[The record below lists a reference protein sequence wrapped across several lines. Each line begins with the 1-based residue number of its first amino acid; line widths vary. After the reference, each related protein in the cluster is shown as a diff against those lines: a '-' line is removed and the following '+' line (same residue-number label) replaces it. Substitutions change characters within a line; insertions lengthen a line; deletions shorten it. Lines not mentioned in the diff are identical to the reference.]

1 MRRDRIARARS
12 GPLRRGPAT
21 WREQTFTASA
31 PWSPEGFDD
40 YRSRFPATPSLPVL
54 ADDTPTFIAAWHEL
68 ADPFVRRA
76 ALYSDPHRTRTTVVF
91 IRGYLGHYMR
101 GNLVPARDAIAKS
114 GYATFIAKNAAGG
127 NVADNVTR
135 LAAELDVRVPRY
147 HRLIFCGHSK
157 GGLEA
162 LTLVDQRPDLAARTR
177 AVILSQTPRG
187 PSHVLESVLTGRHRD
202 SLSLR
207 RSLAELTQRIGLK
220 AIVATPGGLELTRDR
235 LPRVV
240 GPLLARAPRPFPVI
254 QTASWSSRPTT
265 WLDSFHERLG
275 EIRPGVAH
283 DGQFYLEDLLWPDL
297 PHILLPHLDHA
308 QPVMDGFGFDSARY
322 WSTLLVLLSTLTPR

>member
-1 MRRDRIARARS
+1 MALS
-12 GPLRRGPAT
+12 HHL
-21 WREQTFTASA
+21 S
-31 PWSPEGFDD
+31 WSPQGFGD
-40 YRSRFPATPSLPVL
+40 YRARFPATPSLPPTSDV
-54 ADDTPTFIAAWHEL
+54 TPAFIASWNAL
-68 ADPFVRRA
+68 VDPLDRRA
-76 ALYSDPHRTRTTVVF
+76 ALYSDPRRTSTTVVF

-101 GNLVPARDAIAKS
+101 GNLVPARDAIADA

-127 NVADNVTR
+127 TVAHNVTR
-135 LAAELDVRVPRY
+135 LEAELESHVPTY

-162 LTLVDQRPDLAARTR
+162 LALVDKRPDLAARTG

-187 PSHVLESVLTGRHRD
+187 PSQVLESVFTGRHRD
-202 SLSLR
+202 TLKPR
-207 RSLAELTQRIGLK
+207 RALAELTQRLGLTAIG
-220 AIVATPGGLELTRDR
+220 ATPGGLELTRDH

-240 GPLLARAPRPFPVI
+240 EPLLIPQASRPFPVI

-283 DGQFYLEDLLWPDL
+283 DGQFYLEDLLWPGL

-322 WSTLLVLLSTLTPR
+322 WSTLVALSRTLIPR

>member
-1 MRRDRIARARS
+1 MAPTHD
-12 GPLRRGPAT
+12 
-21 WREQTFTASA
+21 SA

-54 ADDTPTFIAAWHEL
+54 SDATPAFIAAWHAL
-68 ADPFVRRA
+68 ADPLVRRA

-101 GNLVPARDAIAKS
+101 GNLVPARDAIDRS

-127 NVADNVTR
+127 TVADNVTR
-135 LAAELDVRVPRY
+135 LEAELDARVPSY

-162 LTLVDQRPDLAARTR
+162 LTLVDKRPDLAARTR

-187 PSHVLESVLTGRHRD
+187 PSHVLESVLTRRHRNT
-202 SLSLR
+202 LTPR
-207 RSLAELTQRIGLK
+207 RTMAELTQRLGIT
-220 AIVATPGGLELTRDR
+220 AIAARPGGLELTRDH

-240 GPLLARAPRPFPVI
+240 EPLMARGLLRAFPVI

-283 DGQFYLEDLLWPDL
+283 DGQFYLEDLLWPGL

-322 WSTLLVLLSTLTPR
+322 WSTLLAQVALGP